1 MIRVARLGSARIRLS
16 SARFDDFA
24 ARPNPPARE
33 SAHKPSLELH
43 EIPVS
48 RSDPDRHKLLCVVKC
63 LQTHQLDE
71 PISNQLTNRLI
82 ARYLPAELGLGSE
95 SYWFSSLG
103 SSSHQGDSTRLTVRL
118 KLASLA
124 TRASSL
130 TSLPLP
136 TPTTHVTT
144 SPAHTPPRRDPPS
157 PNVQCPQSPHRVG
170 GRD

>member
-82 ARYLPAELGLGSE
+82 ARYLPAGLGLGSE

-103 SSSHQGDSTRLTVRL
+103 SSSHQGDSTRL

-144 SPAHTPPRRDPPS
+144 SPRSHTTQARPS
-157 PNVQCPQSPHRVG
+157 LA
-170 GRD
+170 

>member
-33 SAHKPSLELH
+33 SAHKPSLKLH

-48 RSDPDRHKLLCVVKC
+48 RSDPDRHKLFCVVKC

-71 PISNQLTNRLI
+71 PISSRLTNRLMT
-82 ARYLPAELGLGSE
+82 RYLSAGLGLGSK

-144 SPAHTPPRRDPPS
+144 SPRSHTTHARPS
-157 PNVQCPQSPHRVG
+157 LA
-170 GRD
+170 